1 MDVYVRRGDSLWLY
15 SQLFNLPIQLI
26 VDSNLTIQQN
36 QLQIGQNIHIPGF
49 VASVYEIKAGDSLW
63 SIATRRNLPVYT
75 LLLTNPNLDP
85 YKLQIGQS
93 MHVPYVSH
101 GN

>member
-49 VASVYEIKAGDSLW
+49 VVCRFSL
-63 SIATRRNLPVYT
+63 
-75 LLLTNPNLDP
+75 
-85 YKLQIGQS
+85 
-93 MHVPYVSH
+93 
-101 GN
+101 